1 MSNIK
6 LYDYWRSSASY
17 RVRIALNLK
26 GLSYDMVTVNLLKGE
41 QKADENLSRN
51 PQGFV
56 PSLDLDGDMLTQSLA
71 IIEYLDELHPSPA
84 LLPSTAR
91 ERARVRALSHAIAM
105 DIHPVCNLGV
115 VQRIVELAGGDDQ
128 VKIDWMREFIA
139 KGLDAFEQMLA
150 DGQSGTFCH
159 GDQVGLADICL
170 VPQVYNADRWGVDRS
185 HLTRISAIFEQ
196 TEQIEAFQ
204 KAAPKQVA

>member
-1 MSNIK
+1 MSNIT

-41 QKADENLSRN
+41 QKGADNLKRN

-56 PSLDLDGDMLTQSLA
+56 PSLDLDGDMMTQSLA

-84 LLPSTAR
+84 LMPATAR
-91 ERARVRALSHAIAM
+91 ERARVRTLSHAIAM

-115 VQRIVELAGGDDQ
+115 VQRIVELSGGDDQ
-128 VKIDWMREFIA
+128 VKVNWMREFIA
-139 KGLDAFEQMLA
+139 KGLNAFEELLT
-150 DGQSGTFCH
+150 DGQSGKFCH

-170 VPQVYNADRWGVDRS
+170 IPQVYNADRWGVDRS
-185 HLTRISAIFEQ
+185 HLTRINAIVKEADQ
-196 TEQIEAFQ
+196 LEAFQ
-204 KAAPKQVA
+204 KAEPKQDA

>member
-71 IIEYLDELHPSPA
+71 IIEYLDELHPAPA

-150 DGQSGTFCH
+150 DGQSGKFCH

>member
-1 MSNIK
+1 MSNIR

-56 PSLDLDGDMLTQSLA
+56 PSLDLDGDMLIQSLA
-71 IIEYLDELHPSPA
+71 IIEYLDELHPAPA
-84 LLPSTAR
+84 LMPSSAR

-128 VKIDWMREFIA
+128 VKVDWMREFIA

-159 GDQVGLADICL
+159 GDQVTLADICL

-185 HLTRISAIFEQ
+185 HLSRINAIIKQ

-204 KAAPKQVA
+204 KAAPKQDA

>member
-1 MSNIK
+1 MSNIT

-41 QKADENLSRN
+41 QKDADNLKRN

-56 PSLDLDGDMLTQSLA
+56 PSLDLDGDMMTQSLA

-84 LLPSTAR
+84 LMPATAR
-91 ERARVRALSHAIAM
+91 ERARVRTLSHAIAM

-115 VQRIVELAGGDDQ
+115 VQRIVELSGGDDQ
-128 VKIDWMREFIA
+128 VKVNWMREFIA
-139 KGLDAFEQMLA
+139 KGLNAFEELLA
-150 DGQSGTFCH
+150 DGQSGKFCH

-170 VPQVYNADRWGVDRS
+170 IPQVYNADRWGVDRS
-185 HLTRISAIFEQ
+185 QLTRINAIVKEADQ
-196 TEQIEAFQ
+196 LEAFQ
-204 KAAPKQVA
+204 KAEPKQDA

>member
-1 MSNIK
+1 MSNIR

-71 IIEYLDELHPSPA
+71 IIEYLDELHPAPA
-84 LLPSTAR
+84 LMPTSAR

-128 VKIDWMREFIA
+128 VKVDWMREFIA

-150 DGQSGTFCH
+150 DGQSDTFCH
-159 GDQVGLADICL
+159 GDQVTLADICL

-185 HLTRISAIFEQ
+185 HLSRINAIIKQ

-204 KAAPKQVA
+204 KAAPKQDA

>member
-1 MSNIK
+1 MSNII

-26 GLSYDMVTVNLLKGE
+26 GLSYDMVTVNLLRGE
-41 QKADENLSRN
+41 QKADKNLSRN

-56 PSLDLDGDMLTQSLA
+56 PSLDLDGDMMTQSLA
-71 IIEYLDELHPSPA
+71 IIEYLDELHPPPA
-84 LLPSTAR
+84 LMPPSAR

-115 VQRIVELAGGDDQ
+115 VQHIVELAGGDEQ
-128 VKIDWMREFIA
+128 VKVDWMRKFIA
-139 KGLDAFEQMLA
+139 KGLNAFERMLA

-159 GDQVGLADICL
+159 GDHVTMADLCL
-170 VPQVYNADRWGVDRS
+170 VPQVYNADRWGTDRS
-185 HLTRISAIFEQ
+185 HLTRINAIMEQ
-196 TEQIEAFQ
+196 TEQLAAFQ
-204 KAAPKQVA
+204 KAAPDQDA

>member
-41 QKADENLSRN
+41 QKTDENLSRN

-128 VKIDWMREFIA
+128 IKIDWMREFIA

-150 DGQSGTFCH
+150 DRQSGKFCH

-185 HLTRISAIFEQ
+185 HLTRINAIFEQ

-204 KAAPKQVA
+204 KAAPKQNA

>member
-1 MSNIK
+1 MSNIT

-26 GLSYDMVTVNLLKGE
+26 GLDFETVTVDLLKGE
-41 QKADENLSRN
+41 QKAAENLHRN
-51 PQGFV
+51 PQGLV
-56 PSLDLDGDMLTQSLA
+56 PSLDLDGDMMTQSLA

-84 LLPSTAR
+84 LMPTSAR

-105 DIHPVCNLGV
+105 DIHPVCNLGI
-115 VQRIVELAGGDDQ
+115 VQRIVELAGGDEQ
-128 VKIDWMREFIA
+128 IKVNWMREFIS
-139 KGLDAFEQMLA
+139 KGLGAFEELLG
-150 DGQSGTFCH
+150 DGQSGRFCH

-185 HLTRISAIFEQ
+185 HLTCINAIFEA
-196 TEQIEAFQ
+196 TEQLEAFQ
-204 KAAPKQVA
+204 KAAPRQQA